1 MKNTIQTIFDNIIL
15 SECSF
20 RNDFI
25 TIYSNYKEHTLEVCF
40 NRSDYFLE
48 NITLWYKETQIKLS
62 EKQEQQIVKRIEE
75 LQEEYMQNENDLE
88 QLRKDFYYDIG
99 SKPYLKN

>member
-1 MKNTIQTIFDNIIL
+1 MKDTIQTIFDNIIL

-25 TIYSNYKEHTLEVCF
+25 TIYSNYKEYILDCCF
-40 NRSDYFLE
+40 DISESNFETCSIWLGETELNLDQG
-48 NITLWYKETQIKLS
+48 YKNSL
-62 EKQEQQIVKRIEE
+62 VLRIYE

-88 QLRKDFYYDIG
+88 QIRKEFYYDLG